1 MLSSGRWTALGSAIL
16 GVGALLA
23 ISWLIYAIQGKTS
36 FWSWPGIV
44 GVAVAGV
51 GLVILVVG
59 FFIPDDEK
67 PESKKQAP
75 PQMRQRGGPHS
86 VNLQAG
92 HDIKL
97 GDQGSAK

>member
-1 MLSSGRWTALGSAIL
+1 MALGSAIL
-16 GVGALLA
+16 GVGTLLA
-23 ISWLIYAIQGKTS
+23 VSWLVYAIQSKAT
-36 FWSWPGIV
+36 FWSWPGIG

-51 GLVILVVG
+51 GFVILVAG
-59 FFIPDDEK
+59 FVLPDDEK

-92 HDIKL
+92 HDIKI
-97 GDQGSAK
+97 GDQGSDK

>member
-23 ISWLIYAIQGKTS
+23 TSWLIYAIQSKAS

-59 FFIPDDEK
+59 FVIPDDEK

-86 VNLQAG
+86 VNFQAG
-92 HDIKL
+92 HDIKV